1 MEFLIANIL
10 ITGVNVVIL
19 GLTVK
24 LYTEYYKDKSIGDK
38 MRTRISQKASRQVGD
53 LYVHHQGLLPK
64 DFSLQI

>member
-1 MEFLIANIL
+1 MEFIIANIL

-38 MRTRISQKASRQVGD
+38 MRDRTYKQSHPISRRYAQSPSV
-53 LYVHHQGLLPK
+53 
-64 DFSLQI
+64 